1 MSFPAALDTSRYGGT
16 VSADR
21 LPVTAFFF
29 DLTSCFPAGAAF
41 AERSFAWPEVGT
53 AASDLMDDTAGDDR
67 KTAWRK
73 VNERIGDA
81 GVTGGTA
88 AMFPEGEL
96 SRTWGRL
103 GFSAAAVFR
112 PFDGS
117 RYAALEFFEPPHFP

>member
-1 MSFPAALDTSRYGGT
+1 
-16 VSADR
+16 
-21 LPVTAFFF
+21 
-29 DLTSCFPAGAAF
+29 
-41 AERSFAWPEVGT
+41 
-53 AASDLMDDTAGDDR
+53 MDDTAGDDR

-96 SRTWGRL
+96 EDVGETRVFGGN
-103 GFSAAAVFR
+103 GFPSVR
-112 PFDGS
+112 DGS